1 MKRTLD
7 SMTIERLAK
16 LIVDMGGP
24 CERKGYQ
31 LEQLLQR
38 SAWADPPEYDG
49 SARIT
54 WLVEQIEARN
64 DGTEDIEHL
73 LCRVCDPLE
82 YDGGME
88 MAKYFAELVN
98 AILLPEQLM
107 VSYVGQRPVLAGV
120 SGDGSHP
127 VYTEPDDLE
136 RRLDALIVDKATVQ
150 VLMHRLAETRICE
163 ANGAY
168 TFAIIGI
175 GSLVEGVL
183 LAILTER
190 DKEFRE
196 GRTKDQSGRTVKPE
210 RAALAHLIDRAAE
223 RRLIQFDATRFM
235 HTVRDF
241 RNFVHPRK
249 ELVDQ
254 PAFDRDSVM
263 LCWGPV
269 AALLNDLE
277 ESLEELVPPVTAG

>member
-7 SMTIERLAK
+7 SMTIDRLAK
-16 LIVDMGGP
+16 LVVDLGGP
-24 CERKGYQ
+24 SERKGYE
-31 LEQLLQR
+31 LEKLLQR
-38 SAWADPPEYDG
+38 SAWQDPPEYDG
-49 SARIT
+49 TARIP

-64 DGTEDIEHL
+64 GQGEDVEHL

-82 YDGGME
+82 YDGGIE
-88 MAKYFAELVN
+88 MARYFAELVN
-98 AILLPEQLM
+98 AILAPEQLM
-107 VSYVGQRPVLAGV
+107 ISYVGQRPVLAGV
-120 SGDGSHP
+120 SGDGSQP

-136 RRLDALIVDKATVQ
+136 RRLHVLIKDGATVQ
-150 VLMHRLAETRICE
+150 VLMNRLAETRICE

-175 GSLVEGVL
+175 GSLVEGIL
-183 LAILTER
+183 LAVLTDK

-196 GRTKDQSGRTVKPE
+196 GRAKDQWGKTVKPD
-210 RAALAHLIDRAAE
+210 RAALAYLIDRAAE
-223 RRLIQFDATRFM
+223 RRLIQFDATKFM

-269 AALLNDLE
+269 GALLNDLE
-277 ESLEELVPPVTAG
+277 ENIEESMTTG